1 MLADIGYLSFYN
13 GSIGL
18 RHPRLYS
25 LQTALSDAVFATK
38 GANIPLYSAWWTN
51 ATDWHGGCWNPTT
64 NKEDCNSVCRD
75 PGRFFTD
82 ATTIHNCAV
91 FWRLQE
97 LNISSSTSNTTLQ
110 EFELANEMALF
121 TNTTITGYTDG
132 FIFGPKDSRYQYFDG
147 LSPIGYCL
155 QRACIA
161 NTGQSCDDLR
171 MTLVPGSAAT
181 SAYFNYVPALLA
193 YLTTV

>member
-1 MLADIGYLSFYN
+1 
-13 GSIGL
+13 
-18 RHPRLYS
+18 
-25 LQTALSDAVFATK
+25 
-38 GANIPLYSAWWTN
+38 
-51 ATDWHGGCWNPTT
+51 
-64 NKEDCNSVCRD
+64 
-75 PGRFFTD
+75 
-82 ATTIHNCAV
+82 
-91 FWRLQE
+91 
-97 LNISSSTSNTTLQ
+97 
-110 EFELANEMALF
+110 MALF

-181 SAYFNYVPALLA
+181 SAYYQLCPSSFGISDDGLNGDVGGIG
-193 YLTTV
+193 VS